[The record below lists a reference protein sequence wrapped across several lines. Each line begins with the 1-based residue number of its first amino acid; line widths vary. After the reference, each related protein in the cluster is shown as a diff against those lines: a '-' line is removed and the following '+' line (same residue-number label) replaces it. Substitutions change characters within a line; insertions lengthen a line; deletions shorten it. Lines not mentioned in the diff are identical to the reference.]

1 MIISDCVFLK
11 NQSLVSNHD
20 KIAINIEQSDSCFCF
35 SVIVVYLLF
44 CFILSSVNSID
55 VGQLY
60 YVYVL
65 GIRAYI

>member
-1 MIISDCVFLK
+1 MIISDCVFFK

-20 KIAINIEQSDSCFCF
+20 KIAINIEQSDSFFCF
-35 SVIVVYLLF
+35 SVIFLYMLF
-44 CFILSSVNSID
+44 CFILSSINSID

-65 GIRAYI
+65 GIRA